1 MIKYGGNTGAR
12 NGTETLFSA
21 YNNARSHGYP
31 SETFTHLN
39 VGALLLLVG
48 FAINC
53 TTLAA
58 QQASPVDSQTK
69 GEIVMIGLFNPSY
82 PPLARQA
89 NITGDVEL
97 KLEIRRD
104 GSVQSAT
111 IVSGHPMLTQAALD
125 SAKRSNFECRGGED
139 AVTVGSVTFSFRIAA
154 SPGWPCPETSGPRVI
169 QSGNQVT
176 VSAEPALVHPYFGYT
191 RARSAKC
198 IYLWACGS
206 RWGGED
212 YYFYPVRLA
221 KCLGLWN
228 CGHQLRELFA
238 TCRALNRKLSY

>member
-1 MIKYGGNTGAR
+1 MYNKAR
-12 NGTETLFSA
+12 PH
-21 YNNARSHGYP
+21 RSR
-31 SETFTHLN
+31 SEKRISLS
-39 VGALLLLVG
+39 VGALLLLGG

-58 QQASPVDSQTK
+58 QLASPADPKTK
-69 GEIVMIGLFNPSY
+69 GEIVMIGPFKPSY

-97 KLEIRRD
+97 KMEIRRD
-104 GSVQSAT
+104 GSVQSAS
-111 IVSGHPMLTQAALD
+111 IVSGHPMLAQAALD
-125 SAKRSNFECRGGED
+125 SAKRSSFECRGCEN

-154 SPGWPCPETSGPRVI
+154 SPGWPCPETSGPRVT
-169 QSGNQVT
+169 QSGNLVT

-206 RWGGED
+206 HWVGEITISI
-212 YYFYPVRLA
+212 
-221 KCLGLWN
+221 
-228 CGHQLRELFA
+228 LFA
-238 TCRALNRKLSY
+238 QRSAWGYGTAAVSSGNHSLLARR